1 MFLKI
6 IMTVSALKLTTIYEL
21 ENYLYVYV
29 GKFIIKKNIF
39 TAMLLE
45 DNINLIKALIEG
57 IRLSYLSLTNR
68 KQKEH

>member
-29 GKFIIKKNIF
+29 GKFIIKKKKF